1 MGLRRSEDNLIRSSS
16 HGRSNDLAGLIQCLR
31 GKPTWAVQSHGIAP
45 SGVLCIYPRLLG
57 GRE

>member
-16 HGRSNDLAGLIQCLR
+16 DGRSNDLAGLIQCLR
-31 GKPTWAVQSHGIAP
+31 GKPTWAVQSRRIGP
-45 SGVLCIYPRLLG
+45 SGLLCIYPRLPG